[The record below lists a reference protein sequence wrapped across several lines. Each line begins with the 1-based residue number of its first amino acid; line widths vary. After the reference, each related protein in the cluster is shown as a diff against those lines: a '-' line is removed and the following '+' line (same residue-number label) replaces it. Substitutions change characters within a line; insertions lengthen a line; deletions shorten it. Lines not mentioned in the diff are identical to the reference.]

1 MTTAAPTRA
10 THFMVNGTPVEVAGP
25 GGLRLLDA
33 LRIELGLTGTK
44 EGCGEGECGACTVLV
59 DGTPVVSCLVPV
71 GQVEG
76 RDVRTVEG
84 LADDGR
90 LDPIQAAFVDSGGVQ
105 CGICTPGIL
114 MSARAFLDSGA
125 EPTDAAIREVI
136 AGNLCRCT
144 GYTKIIEAI
153 ANAATM
159 APREV
164 PGGLPQVP
172 RGLPQVPRELAGAA
186 VRPDVEAGS
195 DVRVGPAF
203 VRPSTLAEAYAL
215 LVAGPWRPIAGGT
228 DVMVELAGDV
238 SAADQALL
246 DLTGIEELRGIR
258 VDGDRLVVGATATF
272 ADLRRSELVQAHL
285 PALAQMASAFG
296 ATQLQNMATLGGN
309 VVNASPAGDSL
320 PLVLAAEAVLV
331 AGGAGGERAIPAASF
346 FTGYRRTAL
355 QPGELLLRMEFPLD
369 ARRHLR
375 YRKIGTRRALA
386 LAKVALAV
394 AWRQGEGS
402 AAWHDV
408 RVAVGTITDVP
419 IRAPS
424 AEAVLEG
431 AVPGADVADR
441 AAAAVLQD
449 IHPRD
454 GLRSTAA
461 YRRSA
466 TARVLRRMVLDAVGL
481 AAR

>member
-1 MTTAAPTRA
+1 VTTSAPTRA
-10 THFMVNGTPVEVAGP
+10 TQFTVNGEPVEVAGP
-25 GGLRLLDA
+25 GGTRLLDA
-33 LRIELGLTGTK
+33 LRIDLGLPGTK

-59 DGTPVVSCLVPV
+59 DGTPVLSCLVPV

-84 LADDGR
+84 LAEDGR

-114 MSARAFLDSGA
+114 MSARAFLDSGV

-144 GYTKIIEAI
+144 GYMKVIDAI
-153 ANAATM
+153 AMAATM
-159 APREV
+159 VPREV

-172 RGLPQVPRELAGAA
+172 RELPGPAI
-186 VRPDVEAGS
+186 RPNVEPGS

-203 VRPSTLAEAYAL
+203 VRPTTLAEAHAL
-215 LVAGPWRPIAGGT
+215 LAEGTWRPIAGGT
-228 DVMVELAGDV
+228 DIMVELAGDG
-238 SAADQALL
+238 AAAKGLL

-258 VDGDRLVVGATATF
+258 VDGDRLVIGATATYT
-272 ADLRRSELVQAHL
+272 DLRRSPLVADHL
-285 PALAQMASAFG
+285 PAIAELSAVFG

-320 PLVLAAEAVLV
+320 PLMLAAEAVLV
-331 AGGAGGERAIPAASF
+331 VGGVDGEREIPAASF

-355 QPGELLLRMEFPLD
+355 RPGELLLRMEFPVGGG
-369 ARRHLR
+369 RRLR

-386 LAKVALAV
+386 LSKVALAV
-394 AWRQGEGS
+394 AWREDEGS
-402 AAWHDV
+402 PAWRDV
-408 RVAVGTITDVP
+408 RVAVGTITEVP

-431 AVPGADVADR
+431 AVPGAEVAER
-441 AAAAVLQD
+441 AAVAVLED

-466 TARVLRRMVLDAVGL
+466 TARVLRRMVLDAAG
-481 AAR
+481 

>member
-1 MTTAAPTRA
+1 MTITAPTRA
-10 THFMVNGTPVEVAGP
+10 THFTVNGNPVEVAGP

-33 LRIELGLTGTK
+33 LRIDLGLTGTK

-84 LADDGR
+84 LAEDGR

-144 GYTKIIEAI
+144 GYMKIIDAI
-153 ANAATM
+153 ANAATT

-164 PGGLPQVP
+164 PGGLPQV
-172 RGLPQVPRELAGAA
+172 QRELPGPAI
-186 VRPDVEAGS
+186 RPDVEAGS
-195 DVRVGPAF
+195 DVRVGGAF
-203 VRPSTLAEAYAL
+203 VRPATLSEAYAL
-215 LVAGPWRPIAGGT
+215 LAAGPWRPIAGGT
-228 DVMVELAGDV
+228 DVMVELADDV
-238 SAADQALL
+238 SASDQALL
-246 DLTGIEELRGIR
+246 DLTGIEELREIR
-258 VDGDRLVVGATATF
+258 LDGDRLVVGATATF

-285 PALAQMASAFG
+285 PALAQLASAFG

-309 VVNASPAGDSL
+309 VVSASPAGDSL

-331 AGGAGGERAIPAASF
+331 AGGTGGERAIRAASF

-355 QPGELLLRMEFPLD
+355 QPGELLLRIEFPLD
-369 ARRHLR
+369 AGRQLR

-394 AWRQGEGS
+394 TWRQDPGSPAWR
-402 AAWHDV
+402 DV

-424 AEAVLEG
+424 AEAALEG

-466 TARVLRRMVLDAVGL
+466 TSRVLRRMVLDAAG
-481 AAR
+481 

>member
-1 MTTAAPTRA
+1 MTTTAPTRA
-10 THFMVNGTPVEVAGP
+10 TNFTVNGNPVEIAGP

-84 LADDGR
+84 LAEEGL

-144 GYTKIIEAI
+144 GYMKIIDAI
-153 ANAATM
+153 ASAATM

-164 PGGLPQVP
+164 PS
-172 RGLPQVPRELAGAA
+172 GLPQVPRELAGAA
-186 VRPDVEAGS
+186 VRPNVEPGS

-203 VRPSTLAEAYAL
+203 VRPTTLADAYAL
-215 LVAGPWRPIAGGT
+215 LAEGTWRPIAGGT
-228 DVMVELAGDV
+228 DVMVELAGDAA
-238 SAADQALL
+238 AADKGLL
-246 DLTGIEELRGIR
+246 DLTGIKELRGIR
-258 VDGDRLVVGATATF
+258 VNGDRLVIGATATY
-272 ADLRRSELVQAHL
+272 ADLRRSELVAAHL
-285 PALAQMASAFG
+285 PALAQMAEVFG

-309 VVNASPAGDSL
+309 LVNASPAGDSL
-320 PLVLAAEAVLV
+320 PLVLAAEGILV
-331 AGGAGGERAIPAASF
+331 AGGSGGERAIPAAAF
-346 FTGYRRTAL
+346 FTGYRTTAL
-355 QPGELLLRMEFPLD
+355 KPGELLLRIEFPLD
-369 ARRHLR
+369 ARRQLR

-394 AWRQGEGS
+394 TWRQEQGS
-402 AAWHDV
+402 ATWQDV
-408 RVAVGTITDVP
+408 RVAVGTVTDVP

-431 AVPGADVADR
+431 AVPGADVAER
-441 AAAAVLQD
+441 AAAAVLLD

-466 TARVLRRMVLDAVGL
+466 TARVLRRMVLDSAG
-481 AAR
+481 

>member
-1 MTTAAPTRA
+1 MTLIAPSRA
-10 THFMVNGTPVEVAGP
+10 TRFTVNGAQVEVAGP

-76 RDVRTVEG
+76 REVRTVEG
-84 LADDGR
+84 LAEDGR
-90 LDPIQAAFVDSGGVQ
+90 LDPVQAAFVDSGGVQ

-114 MSARAFLDSGA
+114 MSARAFLDSGV

-144 GYTKIIEAI
+144 GYMKIIDAI
-153 ANAATM
+153 ANAATT
-159 APREV
+159 APREM
-164 PGGLPQVP
+164 PGGPP
-172 RGLPQVPRELAGAA
+172 EVPRELAGPAL
-186 VRPDVEAGS
+186 RPNVEAGS
-195 DVRVGPAF
+195 DVRVGAAF
-203 VRPSTLAEAYAL
+203 VRPTTLAEAYAL
-215 LVAGPWRPIAGGT
+215 LDAGGWRPIAGGT
-228 DVMVELAGDV
+228 DIMVQLADDP

-246 DLTGIEELRGIR
+246 DLTGIQELGGIR
-258 VDGDRLVVGATATF
+258 IDGDRLVVGATATF
-272 ADLRRSELVQAHL
+272 ADLRRSELVRTHL

-331 AGGAGGERAIPAASF
+331 AGGAAGPGGAAGERAIPAASF
-346 FTGYRRTAL
+346 FTGYRTTAL
-355 QPGELLLRMEFPLD
+355 RPGELLLRLEFPLD
-369 ARRHLR
+369 ARRQLR

-394 AWRQGEGS
+394 TWREDPGSHAWR
-402 AAWHDV
+402 DV
-408 RVAVGTITDVP
+408 RVAVGTVTDVP

-424 AEAVLEG
+424 AEAALEG
-431 AVPGADVADR
+431 ALPNADVADR
-441 AAAAVLQD
+441 AGAAVLLD

-466 TARVLRRMVLDAVGL
+466 TARVLRRMVLDAAG
-481 AAR
+481 

>member
-1 MTTAAPTRA
+1 VTTAAPTRA
-10 THFMVNGTPVEVAGP
+10 TRFTVNGAPVEVAGP

-33 LRIELGLTGTK
+33 LRIDLGLTGTK

-84 LADDGR
+84 LARDGR

-125 EPTDAAIREVI
+125 EPTDAAIREAI

-144 GYTKIIEAI
+144 GYMQIIKAI
-153 ANAATM
+153 ASAAAT

-164 PGGLPQVP
+164 RG
-172 RGLPQVPRELAGAA
+172 GLPQVPRELAGAA
-186 VRPDVEAGS
+186 TRTGVEAGS
-195 DVRVGPAF
+195 DLRVGPAF
-203 VRPSTLAEAYAL
+203 VRPTTLGEAYAL
-215 LVAGPWRPIAGGT
+215 LAAGPWRPIAGGT

-238 SAADQALL
+238 SAADKALL
-246 DLTGIEELRGIR
+246 DLTGIQELRGIR
-258 VDGDRLVVGATATF
+258 VEGDRLVVGATATYS
-272 ADLRRSELVQAHL
+272 DLRRSELVQAHL

-296 ATQLQNMATLGGN
+296 ATQLQNQATLGGN

-320 PLVLAAEAVLV
+320 PLMVATEAVLV
-331 AGGAGGERAIPAASF
+331 AGGVGGERAIPAASF

-355 QPGELLLRMEFPLD
+355 QPGELLLRIEFPLD
-369 ARRHLR
+369 ERRHLR

-386 LAKVALAV
+386 LAKVVLAV
-394 AWRQGEGS
+394 SWRQEEGS
-402 AAWHDV
+402 AAWRDV

-424 AEAVLEG
+424 AEAALEG
-431 AVPGADVADR
+431 AVPGATMADR
-441 AAAAVLQD
+441 AAAAILLD

-466 TARVLRRMVLDAVGL
+466 TARVLRRMVLDAAGP
-481 AAR
+481 AAG

>member
-1 MTTAAPTRA
+1 M
-10 THFMVNGTPVEVAGP
+10 
-25 GGLRLLDA
+25 
-33 LRIELGLTGTK
+33 
-44 EGCGEGECGACTVLV
+44 
-59 DGTPVVSCLVPV
+59 
-71 GQVEG
+71 
-76 RDVRTVEG
+76 
-84 LADDGR
+84 
-90 LDPIQAAFVDSGGVQ
+90 DSGGVQ

-144 GYTKIIEAI
+144 GYMKVIDAI
-153 ANAATM
+153 AMAATM

-172 RGLPQVPRELAGAA
+172 GEIPGPPI
-186 VRPDVEAGS
+186 RPNVEPGS

-203 VRPSTLAEAYAL
+203 VRPTTLAEAYRL
-215 LVAGPWRPIAGGT
+215 LAEGTWRPIAGGT
-228 DVMVELAGDV
+228 DVMVELAGDG
-238 SAADQALL
+238 AAGAKGLL
-246 DLTGIEELRGIR
+246 DLTGITELRGIR
-258 VDGDRLVVGATATF
+258 VVGDRLVVGATATYT
-272 ADLRRSELVQAHL
+272 DLRRSPFVADHL
-285 PALAQMASAFG
+285 PAIAELSAVFG

-320 PLVLAAEAVLV
+320 PLMLATEAVLV
-331 AGGAGGERAIPAASF
+331 VGGPGGERAIPAASF
-346 FTGYRRTAL
+346 FIGYRRTAL
-355 QPGELLLRMEFPLD
+355 QPGELLLRMEFPIGGG
-369 ARRHLR
+369 RRLR

-386 LAKVALAV
+386 LSKVALAV
-394 AWRQGEGS
+394 AWREDPGS
-402 AAWHDV
+402 PAWRDV
-408 RVAVGTITDVP
+408 RVAVGTITEVP

-431 AVPGADVADR
+431 AAPSAEVAER
-441 AAAAVLQD
+441 AAVAVLQD

-466 TARVLRRMVLDAVGL
+466 TARVLRRMVLDAAG
-481 AAR
+481 

>member
-1 MTTAAPTRA
+1 VTMSAPTRA
-10 THFMVNGTPVEVAGP
+10 THFTVNGAPVEVAGP

-33 LRIELGLTGTK
+33 LRVDLGLTGTK

-76 RDVRTVEG
+76 REVRTVEG

-114 MSARAFLDSGA
+114 MSARAFLDSGV

-144 GYTKIIEAI
+144 GYMKIIDAI
-153 ANAATM
+153 ANAATT

-164 PGGLPQVP
+164 PGGLPD
-172 RGLPQVPRELAGAA
+172 VPRELAGAA
-186 VRPDVEAGS
+186 VRPGVEAGS
-195 DVRVGPAF
+195 DVRVGAAF
-203 VRPSTLAEAYAL
+203 VRPTTLAEAYAL
-215 LVAGPWRPIAGGT
+215 LAAGPWRPIAGGT
-228 DVMVELAGDV
+228 DVMVQLADDP
-238 SAADQALL
+238 AAANQALL

-258 VDGDRLVVGATATF
+258 IDDDRLVVGATATF
-272 ADLRRSELVQAHL
+272 ADLRRSELVGAHL
-285 PALAQMASAFG
+285 PALGQMASAFG

-346 FTGYRRTAL
+346 FTGYRTTAL
-355 QPGELLLRMEFPLD
+355 RPGELLLRIEFPLD
-369 ARRHLR
+369 ARRHLL

-394 AWRQGEGS
+394 TWRQDPGSPAWR
-402 AAWHDV
+402 DV
-408 RVAVGTITDVP
+408 RVAVGTITEVP

-441 AAAAVLQD
+441 AAAAVLRD

-466 TARVLRRMVLDAVGL
+466 TARVLRRMVLDAAG
-481 AAR
+481 

>member
-10 THFMVNGTPVEVAGP
+10 THFTVNGAPVEVAGP

-76 RDVRTVEG
+76 REVRTVEG
-84 LADDGR
+84 LAEDGR

-144 GYTKIIEAI
+144 GYMKIIEAI

-159 APREV
+159 PPREV
-164 PGGLPQVP
+164 PG
-172 RGLPQVPRELAGAA
+172 GLPQVPRELAGAA

-203 VRPSTLAEAYAL
+203 VRPTTLAEAYAL
-215 LVAGPWRPIAGGT
+215 LAAGPWRPIAGGT

-238 SAADQALL
+238 SAADRALL

-258 VDGDRLVVGATATF
+258 IDGDRLVVGATATF
-272 ADLRRSELVQAHL
+272 ADLRRSELVGAHL
-285 PALAQMASAFG
+285 PALAQLASAFG
-296 ATQLQNMATLGGN
+296 ATQLQNQATLGGN
-309 VVNASPAGDSL
+309 VVSASPAGDSL
-320 PLVLAAEAVLV
+320 PLVLAAGAVLV

-355 QPGELLLRMEFPLD
+355 QPGELLLRIEFPLD

-394 AWRQGEGS
+394 TWRQEEGS
-402 AAWHDV
+402 AAWRDV

-424 AEAVLEG
+424 AEAALEG
-431 AVPGADVADR
+431 AVPGAEVADR

-461 YRRSA
+461 YRKSV
-466 TARVLRRMVLDAVGL
+466 TARVLRRMVLDAAG
-481 AAR
+481 

>member
-1 MTTAAPTRA
+1 MTITAPTRA
-10 THFMVNGTPVEVAGP
+10 THFTVNGNPVEVAGP

-33 LRIELGLTGTK
+33 LRIDLGLTGTK

-84 LADDGR
+84 LAEDGR

-144 GYTKIIEAI
+144 GYMKIIDAI
-153 ANAATM
+153 ANAATT

-164 PGGLPQVP
+164 PGGLPQV
-172 RGLPQVPRELAGAA
+172 QRELPGPAI
-186 VRPDVEAGS
+186 RPDVEAGS
-195 DVRVGPAF
+195 DVRVGGAF
-203 VRPSTLAEAYAL
+203 VRPATLSEAYAL
-215 LVAGPWRPIAGGT
+215 LAAGPWRPIAGGT
-228 DVMVELAGDV
+228 DVMVELADDV
-238 SAADQALL
+238 SASNQALL
-246 DLTGIEELRGIR
+246 DLTGIEELREIR
-258 VDGDRLVVGATATF
+258 LDGDRLVVGATATF

-285 PALAQMASAFG
+285 PALAQLASAFG

-309 VVNASPAGDSL
+309 VVSASPAGDSL

-331 AGGAGGERAIPAASF
+331 AGGTGGERAIRAASF

-355 QPGELLLRMEFPLD
+355 QPGELLLRIEFPLD
-369 ARRHLR
+369 AGRQLR

-394 AWRQGEGS
+394 TWRQDPGSPAWR
-402 AAWHDV
+402 DV

-424 AEAVLEG
+424 AEAALEG

-466 TARVLRRMVLDAVGL
+466 TSRVLRRMVLDAAG
-481 AAR
+481 

>member
-1 MTTAAPTRA
+1 VTTTAPTRA
-10 THFMVNGTPVEVAGP
+10 THFTVNGQPVEVAGP
-25 GGLRLLDA
+25 GGERLLDT
-33 LRIELGLTGTK
+33 LRIDLGLVGTK

-59 DGTPVVSCLVPV
+59 DGMPVLSCLVPV

-90 LDPIQAAFVDSGGVQ
+90 LDPVQAAFVDTGGVQ

-144 GYTKIIEAI
+144 GYMKVVDAI
-153 ANAATM
+153 ALAATT

-164 PGGLPQVP
+164 AGGLPE
-172 RGLPQVPRELAGAA
+172 VPRELPGPAL
-186 VRPDVEAGS
+186 RPGIEPGS

-203 VRPSTLAEAYAL
+203 ARPTTLAEAYAL
-215 LVAGPWRPIAGGT
+215 LAEGTWRPIAGGT
-228 DVMVELAGDV
+228 DVMVDLAGSRPDPRG
-238 SAADQALL
+238 LL
-246 DLTGIEELRGIR
+246 DLTGIDELRGVR
-258 VDGDRLVVGATATF
+258 MDGDRLVIGATATYT
-272 ADLRRSELVQAHL
+272 DLRRSPLVAEHL
-285 PALAQMASAFG
+285 PAIAELSAVFG
-296 ATQLQNMATLGGN
+296 AIQLQNMATLGGN

-320 PLVLAAEAVLV
+320 PLILAAEKTPVV
-331 AGGAGGERAIPAASF
+331 GGPDGEREIPASEF
-346 FTGYRRTAL
+346 FVGYRQTAMR
-355 QPGELLLRMEFPLD
+355 PGELLLRMEIPVGGG
-369 ARRHLR
+369 RHLR

-386 LAKVALAV
+386 LSKVALAV
-394 AWRQGEGS
+394 AWRVDEGS
-402 AAWHDV
+402 PAWHDV
-408 RVAVGTITDVP
+408 RVAVGTITEVP
-419 IRAPS
+419 IRAPH

-431 AVPGADVADR
+431 AVPGPEVAAR
-441 AAAAVLQD
+441 AAEAVLED

-466 TARVLRRMVLDAVGL
+466 TARVLRRIVEDAAG
-481 AAR
+481 

>member
-1 MTTAAPTRA
+1 VTTIAPTRT
-10 THFMVNGTPVEVAGP
+10 THFVVNGAPVEIAGP

-33 LRIELGLTGTK
+33 LRIDLGLTGTK

-59 DGTPVVSCLVPV
+59 DGTPVLSCLVPV

-76 RDVRTVEG
+76 REVRTVEG
-84 LADDGR
+84 LAADGR

-114 MSARAFLDSGA
+114 MSARAFIDSGA

-144 GYTKIIEAI
+144 GYMKIIDAI

-164 PGGLPQVP
+164 LGGLPQVA
-172 RGLPQVPRELAGAA
+172 RELPGPAI
-186 VRPDVEAGS
+186 RPNVEPGS

-203 VRPSTLAEAYAL
+203 VRPTTLGEAYAL
-215 LVAGPWRPIAGGT
+215 LAEGTWRPIAGGT
-228 DVMVELAGDV
+228 DIMVELAGDV
-238 SAADQALL
+238 VAAATGLL
-246 DLTGIEELRGIR
+246 DLTGIEELRGIS
-258 VDGDRLVVGATATF
+258 VDGDRLVIGATATYT
-272 ADLRRSELVQAHL
+272 DLRRSPLVAAHL
-285 PALAQMASAFG
+285 PALAGLSEVFG

-320 PLVLAAEAVLV
+320 PLMLAAEAVLV
-331 AGGAGGERAIPAASF
+331 VGGVNGERAIPAASF

-355 QPGELLLRMEFPLD
+355 QPGELLLRMEFPVGGG
-369 ARRHLR
+369 RQLR

-386 LAKVALAV
+386 LSKVALAV
-394 AWRQGEGS
+394 AWRQDPGS
-402 AAWHDV
+402 PAWRDV
-408 RVAVGTITDVP
+408 RVAVGTITEVP

-431 AVPGADVADR
+431 AVPSAGVADR
-441 AAAAVLQD
+441 AGAAVLED

-466 TARVLRRMVLDAVGL
+466 TARVLRRMILDAAG
-481 AAR
+481 

>member
-1 MTTAAPTRA
+1 MTITAPARA
-10 THFMVNGTPVEVAGP
+10 THFMVNGNPVEVAGP

-33 LRIELGLTGTK
+33 LRIDLGLTGTK

-59 DGTPVVSCLVPV
+59 DGMPVVSCLVPV

-84 LADDGR
+84 LAEDGR

-144 GYTKIIEAI
+144 GYMKIIDAI
-153 ANAATM
+153 ARAAAT

-164 PGGLPQVP
+164 RGGLPT
-172 RGLPQVPRELAGAA
+172 VPRELPGPAM
-186 VRPDVEAGS
+186 RPNVEPGS
-195 DVRVGPAF
+195 DVRVGPALA
-203 VRPSTLAEAYAL
+203 RPTTLAEAFAL
-215 LVAGPWRPIAGGT
+215 LAEGTWRPIAGGT
-228 DVMVELAGDV
+228 DVMVQLADDPA
-238 SAADQALL
+238 SADTALL
-246 DLTGIEELRGIR
+246 DITAIQERRGIR
-258 VDGDRLVVGATATF
+258 VDGDRIVIGATATYG
-272 ADLRRSELVQAHL
+272 DLRRSALVAAHL
-285 PALAQMASAFG
+285 PALAQMSEVFG

-320 PLVLAAEAVLV
+320 PLILATEAILV

-346 FTGYRRTAL
+346 FTGYRTTAL
-355 QPGELLLRMEFPLD
+355 APGELLLRIEFPLD
-369 ARRHLR
+369 ARRQLR

-394 AWRQGEGS
+394 TWRQENDS
-402 AAWHDV
+402 AAWRDV
-408 RVAVGTITDVP
+408 RIAVGTVTDVP

-431 AVPGADVADR
+431 AVASADVADR
-441 AAAAVLQD
+441 AAAAILLD

-466 TARVLRRMVLDAVGL
+466 TSRVLRRMVLDAIG
-481 AAR
+481 

>member
-1 MTTAAPTRA
+1 
-10 THFMVNGTPVEVAGP
+10 
-25 GGLRLLDA
+25 
-33 LRIELGLTGTK
+33 
-44 EGCGEGECGACTVLV
+44 
-59 DGTPVVSCLVPV
+59 VVSCLVPV

-84 LADDGR
+84 LAEDGR

-144 GYTKIIEAI
+144 GYMKIIDAI
-153 ANAATM
+153 ANAATT
-159 APREV
+159 APREM
-164 PGGLPQVP
+164 PGGPPKVP
-172 RGLPQVPRELAGAA
+172 FELAGPAL
-186 VRPDVEAGS
+186 RPNVEAGS
-195 DVRVGPAF
+195 NVRVGAAF
-203 VRPSTLAEAYAL
+203 VRPTTLAEAYAL
-215 LVAGPWRPIAGGT
+215 LATGPWRPIAGGT
-228 DVMVELAGDV
+228 DIMVQLADDP
-238 SAADQALL
+238 SAADKALL

-258 VDGDRLVVGATATF
+258 VDSDRLVVGATATYT
-272 ADLRRSELVQAHL
+272 DLRRSELVQAHL

-331 AGGAGGERAIPAASF
+331 AGGPGGERAIPAAAF
-346 FTGYRRTAL
+346 FTGYRTTAL

-369 ARRHLR
+369 SRRKLL

-394 AWRQGEGS
+394 TWREDPGSPAWR
-402 AAWHDV
+402 DV
-408 RVAVGTITDVP
+408 RIAVGTVTDVP

-424 AEAVLEG
+424 AEAALEG
-431 AVPGADVADR
+431 AVPSAEVADQ
-441 AAAAVLQD
+441 AAAAVLLD

-466 TARVLRRMVLDAVGL
+466 TARVLRRMVLDAAGSP
-481 AAR
+481 AG

>member
-1 MTTAAPTRA
+1 MTITAPARA
-10 THFMVNGTPVEVAGP
+10 THFMVNGNPVEVAGP

-33 LRIELGLTGTK
+33 LRIDLGLTGTK

-59 DGTPVVSCLVPV
+59 DGMPVVSCLVPV

-84 LADDGR
+84 LAEDGR

-144 GYTKIIEAI
+144 GYMKIIDAI
-153 ANAATM
+153 ARAAAT

-164 PGGLPQVP
+164 RGGLPT
-172 RGLPQVPRELAGAA
+172 VPRELPGPAM
-186 VRPDVEAGS
+186 RPNVEPGS
-195 DVRVGPAF
+195 DVRVGPALA
-203 VRPSTLAEAYAL
+203 RPTTLAEAFAL
-215 LVAGPWRPIAGGT
+215 LAEGTWRPIAGGT
-228 DVMVELAGDV
+228 DVMVQLADDP
-238 SAADQALL
+238 AAANMALL

-258 VDGDRLVVGATATF
+258 VVGDRLVIGATATYG
-272 ADLRRSELVQAHL
+272 DLRRSPLVAAHL
-285 PALAQMASAFG
+285 PALAQMSEVFG

-320 PLVLAAEAVLV
+320 PLILATEAILV

-346 FTGYRRTAL
+346 FTGYRTTAL
-355 QPGELLLRMEFPLD
+355 RPGELLLRIEFPLD
-369 ARRHLR
+369 ARRQLR

-394 AWRQGEGS
+394 TWRQENDS
-402 AAWHDV
+402 AAWRDV
-408 RVAVGTITDVP
+408 RIAVGTVTDVP

-431 AVPGADVADR
+431 AVASADVADR
-441 AAAAVLQD
+441 AAAAILLD

-466 TARVLRRMVLDAVGL
+466 TSRVLRRMVLDAIG
-481 AAR
+481 

>member
-1 MTTAAPTRA
+1 VTTAAPTRA
-10 THFMVNGTPVEVAGP
+10 THFTVNGVPVEVAGP

-33 LRIELGLTGTK
+33 LRIDLGLTGTK

-84 LADDGR
+84 LAEDGR
-90 LDPIQAAFVDSGGVQ
+90 LDPVQAAFVDSGGVQ

-144 GYTKIIEAI
+144 GYMKIIDAI

-159 APREV
+159 APREL

-172 RGLPQVPRELAGAA
+172 GELPGPAI
-186 VRPDVEAGS
+186 RPNVEPGS
-195 DVRVGPAF
+195 DVRVGAAF
-203 VRPSTLAEAYAL
+203 VRPTTLTEAYAL
-215 LVAGPWRPIAGGT
+215 LASGSWRPIAGGT
-228 DVMVELAGDV
+228 DVMVQLADDA

-246 DLTGIEELRGIR
+246 DLTGIEELRGIT

-272 ADLRRSELVQAHL
+272 ADLRWSELVQAHL
-285 PALAQMASAFG
+285 PALAQMASVFG

-331 AGGAGGERAIPAASF
+331 AGGASGERAIPAASF
-346 FTGYRRTAL
+346 FTGYRTTAL
-355 QPGELLLRMEFPLD
+355 EPGELLLRIEFPLD
-369 ARRHLR
+369 ARRQLR

-394 AWRQGEGS
+394 TWRQNPGSPAWR
-402 AAWHDV
+402 DV

-424 AEAVLEG
+424 AEAALEG

-441 AAAAVLQD
+441 AAAAVLLD

-466 TARVLRRMVLDAVGL
+466 TARVLRRMVLDAAG
-481 AAR
+481 

>member
-10 THFMVNGTPVEVAGP
+10 TRFTVNGSPVEVAGP

-59 DGTPVVSCLVPV
+59 DGTPVVSCLVPM

-84 LADDGR
+84 LARDGR

-144 GYTKIIEAI
+144 GYMKIIDAI

-172 RGLPQVPRELAGAA
+172 GELAGAA
-186 VRPDVEAGS
+186 VRPNVEAGS

-203 VRPSTLAEAYAL
+203 VRPTTLTEAYAL
-215 LVAGPWRPIAGGT
+215 LATGPWRPIAGGT

-238 SAADQALL
+238 SAADKALL

-258 VDGDRLVVGATATF
+258 VEGDRLVVGATATY
-272 ADLRRSELVQAHL
+272 ADLRGSELVQTHL

-320 PLVLAAEAVLV
+320 PLVLAAEAILV
-331 AGGAGGERAIPAASF
+331 AGGPGGERAIPAASF
-346 FTGYRRTAL
+346 FIGYRRTAL
-355 QPGELLLRMEFPLD
+355 QPGELLLRMEFPLG
-369 ARRHLR
+369 AGRQLR

-394 AWRQGEGS
+394 AWRQDPGS
-402 AAWHDV
+402 PAWHDV
-408 RVAVGTITDVP
+408 RVAVGTITEVP

-431 AVPGADVADR
+431 AVPGTDVADR
-441 AAAAVLQD
+441 AAAAVLLD

-466 TARVLRRMVLDAVGL
+466 TARVLRRMVTDAVIDGPHPVG
-481 AAR
+481 

>member
-1 MTTAAPTRA
+1 VTITAPSRA
-10 THFMVNGTPVEVAGP
+10 THFMVNGNPVEVAGP

-33 LRIELGLTGTK
+33 LRIDLGLTGTK

-59 DGTPVVSCLVPV
+59 DGMPVVSCLIPV

-84 LADDGR
+84 LAEDGR

-144 GYTKIIEAI
+144 GYMKIIDAI
-153 ANAATM
+153 ARAATT
-159 APREV
+159 APRGV
-164 PGGLPQVP
+164 RGGLPQVS
-172 RGLPQVPRELAGAA
+172 RELPGPAT
-186 VRPDVEAGS
+186 RPNVEPGS
-195 DVRVGPAF
+195 DVRVGAAF
-203 VRPSTLAEAYAL
+203 VRPTTLAEAYAFL
-215 LVAGPWRPIAGGT
+215 AEGSWRPIAGGT
-228 DVMVELAGDV
+228 DIMVQLADDPA
-238 SAADQALL
+238 AADTALL

-258 VDGDRLVVGATATF
+258 VDGDHLVIGATATYG
-272 ADLRRSELVQAHL
+272 DLRRSPLVATHL
-285 PALAQMASAFG
+285 PALAQMSEVFG

-346 FTGYRRTAL
+346 FTGYRTTAL
-355 QPGELLLRMEFPLD
+355 EPGELLLRIEFPLD
-369 ARRHLR
+369 ARRQLR

-394 AWRQGEGS
+394 TWRQEDGS

-408 RVAVGTITDVP
+408 RIAVGTVTDVP

-431 AVPGADVADR
+431 AVASPDVADR
-441 AAAAVLQD
+441 AAAAILLD

-466 TARVLRRMVLDAVGL
+466 TSRVLRRMVLDAMG
-481 AAR
+481 

>member
-1 MTTAAPTRA
+1 MTITAPTRA
-10 THFMVNGTPVEVAGP
+10 THFTVNGNPVEVAGP

-33 LRIELGLTGTK
+33 LRIDLGLTGTK

-84 LADDGR
+84 LAEDGR

-144 GYTKIIEAI
+144 GYMKIIDAI
-153 ANAATM
+153 ATAATT

-164 PGGLPQVP
+164 PGGLPQV
-172 RGLPQVPRELAGAA
+172 QRELPGPAI
-186 VRPDVEAGS
+186 RPDVEAGS
-195 DVRVGPAF
+195 DVRVGGAF
-203 VRPSTLAEAYAL
+203 VRPATLSEAYAL
-215 LVAGPWRPIAGGT
+215 LAAGPWRPIAGGT
-228 DVMVELAGDV
+228 DVMVELADDV
-238 SAADQALL
+238 SASNQALL
-246 DLTGIEELRGIR
+246 DLTGIEELREIR
-258 VDGDRLVVGATATF
+258 LDGDRLVVGATATF

-285 PALAQMASAFG
+285 PALAQLASAFG

-309 VVNASPAGDSL
+309 VVSASPAGDSL

-331 AGGAGGERAIPAASF
+331 AGGTGGERAIRAASF

-355 QPGELLLRMEFPLD
+355 QPGELLLRIEFPLD
-369 ARRHLR
+369 AGRQLR

-394 AWRQGEGS
+394 TWRQDPGSPAWR
-402 AAWHDV
+402 DV

-424 AEAVLEG
+424 AEAALEG

-466 TARVLRRMVLDAVGL
+466 TSRVLRRMVLDAAG
-481 AAR
+481 

>member
-1 MTTAAPTRA
+1 MTTTTPTRA
-10 THFMVNGTPVEVAGP
+10 THFTVNGTPAEVAGP

-33 LRIELGLTGTK
+33 LRIDLGLTGTK

-59 DGTPVVSCLVPV
+59 DGTPVLSCLVPV

-84 LADDGR
+84 LAEDGR
-90 LDPIQAAFVDSGGVQ
+90 LDPVQAAFVDSGGVQ

-144 GYTKIIEAI
+144 GYMKVIDAI
-153 ANAATM
+153 AMAATM

-172 RGLPQVPRELAGAA
+172 GELAGPAI
-186 VRPDVEAGS
+186 RPNVEPGS

-203 VRPSTLAEAYAL
+203 VRPTTLAEAYAL
-215 LVAGPWRPIAGGT
+215 LAEGS
-228 DVMVELAGDV
+228 L
-238 SAADQALL
+238 AADRGRHGHHGRARGRRCAAAEGLL
-246 DLTGIEELRGIR
+246 DLTGIDELRGIR
-258 VDGDRLVVGATATF
+258 VDGDRLVIGATATYT
-272 ADLRRSELVQAHL
+272 DLRRSPLVAEHL
-285 PALAQMASAFG
+285 PAIAELSAVFG

-320 PLVLAAEAVLV
+320 PLMLAAEAVHGGRRAGRRAGDPRRVVLRRLPADGAPAGRAAAPDGV
-331 AGGAGGERAIPAASF
+331 PDRRRPAAALSEDRHAPGARALQGRAGGRLAAD
-346 FTGYRRTAL
+346 
-355 QPGELLLRMEFPLD
+355 PGSP
-369 ARRHLR
+369 
-375 YRKIGTRRALA
+375 
-386 LAKVALAV
+386 
-394 AWRQGEGS
+394 AWR
-402 AAWHDV
+402 DV
-408 RVAVGTITDVP
+408 RVAVGTITEVP

-431 AVPGADVADR
+431 CRAGSRRCRAGGRGRARGHPSAGRPALDRRVP
-441 AAAAVLQD
+441 
-449 IHPRD
+449 
-454 GLRSTAA
+454 
-461 YRRSA
+461 
-466 TARVLRRMVLDAVGL
+466 AVGHG
-481 AAR
+481 AGAPAG

>member
-1 MTTAAPTRA
+1 VTITAPTRA
-10 THFMVNGTPVEVAGP
+10 TRFTVNGVPVEVAGP

-33 LRIELGLTGTK
+33 LRIDLGLTGTK

-84 LADDGR
+84 LAEDGR

-144 GYTKIIEAI
+144 GYMKIIDAI
-153 ANAATM
+153 ANAATT

-172 RGLPQVPRELAGAA
+172 RELPGPPT
-186 VRPDVEAGS
+186 RPNVEPGS

-203 VRPSTLAEAYAL
+203 VRPTTLAEAYAL
-215 LVAGPWRPIAGGT
+215 LAEGTWRPIAGGT
-228 DVMVELAGDV
+228 DVMVELASDAA
-238 SAADQALL
+238 AADTGLL

-258 VDGDRLVVGATATF
+258 VDGDRLVIGATATYT
-272 ADLRRSELVQAHL
+272 DLRRSPLVAAHL
-285 PALAQMASAFG
+285 PALAQLSEVFG

-320 PLVLAAEAVLV
+320 PLMLAAEAVLV
-331 AGGAGGERAIPAASF
+331 VGGVNGERAIPAASF
-346 FTGYRRTAL
+346 FIGYRRTAL
-355 QPGELLLRMEFPLD
+355 QPGELLLRMEFPLGPE
-369 ARRHLR
+369 RQVR

-386 LAKVALAV
+386 LSKVALAV
-394 AWRQGEGS
+394 AWRQDPGS
-402 AAWHDV
+402 PAWRDV
-408 RVAVGTITDVP
+408 RVAVGTITEVP

-424 AEAVLEG
+424 AEAALEG
-431 AVPGADVADR
+431 AVPGTDVADR
-441 AAAAVLQD
+441 AAAAILED

-466 TARVLRRMVLDAVGL
+466 TSRVLRRMVLDAAGP
-481 AAR
+481 AAT

>member
-1 MTTAAPTRA
+1 VTAAAPTRA
-10 THFMVNGTPVEVAGP
+10 THFSVNGTPVEVAGP
-25 GGLRLLDA
+25 GGMRLLDA

-59 DGTPVVSCLVPV
+59 DGTPVLSCLVPV

-76 RDVRTVEG
+76 RNVRTVEG

-90 LDPIQAAFVDSGGVQ
+90 LDPVQAAFADAGGVQ

-125 EPTDAAIREVI
+125 EPTDAAIREAI

-144 GYTKIIEAI
+144 GYMKIIDAI

-164 PGGLPQVP
+164 SG
-172 RGLPQVPRELAGAA
+172 GLPQVPRELTGPAI
-186 VRPDVEAGS
+186 RPHVEPGS

-203 VRPSTLAEAYAL
+203 VRPTTLAEAYAL
-215 LVAGPWRPIAGGT
+215 LAEGTWRPIAGGT
-228 DVMVELAGDV
+228 DIMVELAGDAA
-238 SAADQALL
+238 AADKGLL

-258 VDGDRLVVGATATF
+258 VDGDRLVIGAMATY
-272 ADLRRSELVQAHL
+272 ADLRRSPLVAAHL
-285 PALAQMASAFG
+285 PAVAELSAVFG

-320 PLVLAAEAVLV
+320 PLMLAAEAVLV
-331 AGGAGGERAIPAASF
+331 AGGARGERAIPSASF
-346 FTGYRRTAL
+346 FVGYRRTAL
-355 QPGELLLRMEFPLD
+355 QPGELLLRMEFPIGGG
-369 ARRHLR
+369 RQLR

-386 LAKVALAV
+386 LSKVALAV
-394 AWRQGEGS
+394 AWRQDPGS
-402 AAWHDV
+402 PAWRDV
-408 RVAVGTITDVP
+408 RVAVGTITEVP

-424 AEAVLEG
+424 AEAALEG

-441 AAAAVLQD
+441 AAAAVLLG

-461 YRRSA
+461 YRRSV
-466 TARVLRRMVLDAVGL
+466 TARVLRRMVLDAAG
-481 AAR
+481 

>member
-1 MTTAAPTRA
+1 VTTTAPTRA
-10 THFMVNGTPVEVAGP
+10 TRFTVNGEPVEVAGP

-33 LRIELGLTGTK
+33 LRIDLDLPGTK

-59 DGTPVVSCLVPV
+59 DGTPVLSCLVPV
-71 GQVEG
+71 GQVAG

-84 LADDGR
+84 LAEDGR

-144 GYTKIIEAI
+144 GYMKVIDAI
-153 ANAATM
+153 AMAATM

-172 RGLPQVPRELAGAA
+172 RELPGPAT
-186 VRPDVEAGS
+186 RPGVEPGS

-203 VRPSTLAEAYAL
+203 VRPTTLAEAYAL
-215 LVAGPWRPIAGGT
+215 LAEGTWRPIAGGT
-228 DVMVELAGDV
+228 DIMVELAGDV
-238 SAADQALL
+238 GAAAAAGLL

-258 VDGDRLVVGATATF
+258 VDGDRLVIGATATYT
-272 ADLRRSELVQAHL
+272 DLRRSPLVADHL
-285 PALAQMASAFG
+285 PAIAELSAVFG

-320 PLVLAAEAVLV
+320 PLMVAAEAVLV
-331 AGGAGGERAIPAASF
+331 AGGPNGERAIPAGSF
-346 FTGYRRTAL
+346 FIGYRRTAL
-355 QPGELLLRMEFPLD
+355 QPGELLLRMEFPLG
-369 ARRHLR
+369 AGRHLR

-386 LAKVALAV
+386 LSKVALAV
-394 AWRQGEGS
+394 AWREEPGS
-402 AAWHDV
+402 AAWRDV
-408 RVAVGTITDVP
+408 RVAVGTITEVP

-431 AVPGADVADR
+431 AVPGTDVADR

-466 TARVLRRMVLDAVGL
+466 TARVLRRMVLDAAG
-481 AAR
+481 

>member
-1 MTTAAPTRA
+1 MTTTTPVRV
-10 THFMVNGTPVEVAGP
+10 THLSVNGTPAEIHGP
-25 GGLRLLDA
+25 GGMRLLDA

-76 RDVRTVEG
+76 REVRTVEG
-84 LADDGR
+84 LLDDGR
-90 LDPIQAAFVDSGGVQ
+90 LDPVQAAFVDSGGVQ

-144 GYTKIIEAI
+144 GYMKVIDAI
-153 ANAATM
+153 AMAATM

-164 PGGLPQVP
+164 PGGLPQERWQLDGTP
-172 RGLPQVPRELAGAA
+172 
-186 VRPDVEAGS
+186 VRPGVAEGS

-203 VRPSTLAEAYAL
+203 VRPTTLAEAYAL
-215 LVAGPWRPIAGGT
+215 LAEGTWRPIAGGT
-228 DVMVELAGDV
+228 DIMVELADDLA
-238 SAADQALL
+238 AADTGLL

-258 VDGDRLVVGATATF
+258 VAGDRLVIGATATYT
-272 ADLRRSELVQAHL
+272 DLRRSPLVAAHL
-285 PALAQMASAFG
+285 PALAQLSEVFG

-331 AGGAGGERAIPAASF
+331 VGGPRGERAIPADAWF
-346 FTGYRRTAL
+346 LGYRRTAL
-355 QPGELLLRMEFPLD
+355 EPGELLLRMEFPLD
-369 ARRHLR
+369 PQRQLR

-394 AWRQGEGS
+394 TWRQDEGSTAWR
-402 AAWHDV
+402 DV
-408 RVAVGTITDVP
+408 RIAVGTITEVP
-419 IRAPS
+419 IRAPL

-431 AVPGADVADR
+431 AVPSADVAER
-441 AAAAVLQD
+441 AAEAVLGD

-466 TARVLRRMVLDAVGL
+466 TARVLRRIVLDAAG
-481 AAR
+481 